1 MSAIEKAMV
10 LALVKTSKMSKSQT
24 LAEIG
29 IPRRTYYNWVR
40 QGKTGG
46 KRSVKRRPWNRIME
60 GEEQLVLERARAS
73 PELSPR
79 QLSLKLVDDYG
90 RWISESTVYRI
101 LKREGLVKT
110 AETKGFA
117 AGKEYHRK
125 TKRPNEMWAT
135 DCSYLRVIDWGYYYL
150 VTVMDDYS
158 RYILAWDL
166 KGNMTADSL
175 MDVVQRAID
184 ATGMCQVPVKDRAS
198 LLSDNG
204 AGYISRAF
212 GDYLKL
218 VGIKHIL
225 AAPFHPQ
232 TNGKIERY
240 HQTLKGEINQI
251 PCEMPSELKEAIEKL
266 VEYYNDRR
274 YHEAL
279 GNVTPADVY
288 YGRREQILAQRKEAK
303 QKTLQVRL
311 KHNHNMRELDSTRS
325 AE

>member
-1 MSAIEKAMV
+1 
-10 LALVKTSKMSKSQT
+10 
-24 LAEIG
+24 
-29 IPRRTYYNWVR
+29 
-40 QGKTGG
+40 
-46 KRSVKRRPWNRIME
+46 
-60 GEEQLVLERARAS
+60 
-73 PELSPR
+73 
-79 QLSLKLVDDYG
+79 
-90 RWISESTVYRI
+90 
-101 LKREGLVKT
+101 
-110 AETKGFA
+110 
-117 AGKEYHRK
+117 
-125 TKRPNEMWAT
+125 MWAT

-166 KGNMTADSL
+166 KRDMTADSL
-175 MDVVQRAID
+175 TDVVQRAID
-184 ATGMCQVPVKDRAS
+184 ATGMCQVPVKDRTS

-204 AGYISRAF
+204 AGYVSRSF

-240 HQTLKGEINQI
+240 HQTLKGEINLV
-251 PCEMPSELKEAIEKL
+251 PCEMPSELKEAIDRF
-266 VEYYNDRR
+266 VEYYNHRR

-288 YGRREQILAQRKEAK
+288 YGRREDILARRKEAK

-311 KHNHNMRELDSTRS
+311 KHNRKMRELDRTKS

>member
-1 MSAIEKAMV
+1 MTTMEKAMV
-10 LALVKTSKMSKSQT
+10 LALVKASKTCKSQT

-29 IPRRTYYNWVR
+29 IHRRTYYNWVGQEKSGR
-40 QGKTGG
+40 KG
-46 KRSVKRRPWNRIME
+46 SVKRRPWNRIME
-60 GEEQLVLERARAS
+60 KEEQLVLARARTS
-73 PELSPR
+73 PELSSR
-79 QLSLKLVDDYG
+79 QLSLQLVDDYG
-90 RWISESTVYRI
+90 CWVSESTVYRV

-110 AETKGFA
+110 AEIKGFA
-117 AGKEYHRK
+117 AGKEYQHK
-125 TKRPNEMWAT
+125 TMKPNEMWAT
-135 DCSYLRVIDWGYYYL
+135 DCSYLRAVDWGYYFL

-166 KGNMTADSL
+166 KRDMTADSL

-184 ATGMCQVPVKDRAS
+184 ATGMSQVPVKDRTS

-204 AGYISRAF
+204 AGYVSRAF
-212 GDYLKL
+212 TDYLRL

-240 HQTLKGEINQI
+240 HRTLKGEINQV
-251 PCEMPSELKEAIEKL
+251 PCDMPSELKEAIDNF
-266 VEYYNDRR
+266 VEYYNYRR
-274 YHEAL
+274 YHEAV

-288 YGRREQILAQRKEAK
+288 YGRRQQILSQRKEAK
-303 QKTLQVRL
+303 RKTLKLRL
-311 KHNHNMRELDSTRS
+311 KHNRKMRELDRTKS

>member
-1 MSAIEKAMV
+1 MV
-10 LALVKTSKMSKSQT
+10 
-24 LAEIG
+24 
-29 IPRRTYYNWVR
+29 
-40 QGKTGG
+40 
-46 KRSVKRRPWNRIME
+46 ME
-60 GEEQLVLERARAS
+60 HARAS

-90 RWISESTVYRI
+90 CWISESTVYRI
-101 LKREGLVKT
+101 LKREGLVKR
-110 AETKGFA
+110 AEIKGFA

-166 KGNMTADSL
+166 KRDMTADSL

-184 ATGMCQVPVKDRAS
+184 ATGMCQVPIEDRTS
-198 LLSDNG
+198 LLSGNG
-204 AGYISRAF
+204 AGYVSRAF

-240 HQTLKGEINQI
+240 HRTLKGEVNQV
-251 PCEMPSELKEAIEKL
+251 PCEMPSELKEAIDKF
-266 VEYYNDRR
+266 VEYYNHRR
-274 YHEAL
+274 CHEAP

-288 YGRREQILAQRKEAK
+288 YGRREDILARRKEAK

-311 KHNHNMRELDSTRS
+311 KHNRKKRELDRTKP